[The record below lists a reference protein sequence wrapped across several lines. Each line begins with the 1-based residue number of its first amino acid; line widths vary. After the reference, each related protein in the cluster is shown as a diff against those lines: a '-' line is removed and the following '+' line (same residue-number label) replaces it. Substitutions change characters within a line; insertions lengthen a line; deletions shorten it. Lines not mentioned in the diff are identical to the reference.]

1 MGSVLLCSFYRGR
14 KVNAIPP
21 PPSPQVTQILTKW
34 QRLFLS
40 PDAFD
45 PKAMDLDHS
54 NLDLGERI

>member
-1 MGSVLLCSFYRGR
+1 MGTVLLCSFYRER

-21 PPSPQVTQILTKW
+21 HPSPQVTQVLTKW

-40 PDAFD
+40 PDVFD
-45 PKAMDLDHS
+45 SKAMDLDHS